1 MKPSDS
7 RGAIVVYRLQSC
19 VVVTHKAVSLNA
31 KVLCLAGL
39 AKFAET
45 LTKRLPNTF
54 FAEIYSMFYFI
65 SVHSKV
71 ILDRFR

>member
-1 MKPSDS
+1 MKPRDS

-19 VVVTHKAVSLNA
+19 VAVTHKVASLNA
-31 KVLCLAGL
+31 NVSCLAGL
-39 AKFAET
+39 ASIAEM
-45 LTKRLPNTF
+45 LTKGFGTRFSLR
-54 FAEIYSMFYFI
+54 YSMFYFM